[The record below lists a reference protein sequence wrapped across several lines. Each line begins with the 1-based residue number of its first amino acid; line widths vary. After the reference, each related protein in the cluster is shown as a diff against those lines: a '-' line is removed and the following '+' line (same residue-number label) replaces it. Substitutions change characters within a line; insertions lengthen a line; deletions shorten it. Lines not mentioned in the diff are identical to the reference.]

1 MADKYEN
8 ISFWMPIQAVISKG
22 SKDSTGADT
31 EGRRWIQG
39 IASTDDVDLQGEIV
53 EQQGIDF
60 SYFLKYGYFNDDH
73 KAGPEFKIG
82 EPTDCKVTSRG
93 LWVKGFLHKG
103 NKHADAYWEKIKS
116 LDMSDSRR
124 RIGFS
129 IQGKVISKV
138 GNRIKKC
145 WIQDIAI
152 TPQPVNAATWA
163 EVAKSLRATSL
174 TNPSNVVEKSLNF
187 PQAVAFLQTQHSL
200 SREAAEAVA
209 KLVFSAKELKQ

>member
-1 MADKYEN
+1 MTEKYEK

-31 EGRRWIQG
+31 EGRRWVQG
-39 IASTDDVDLQGEIV
+39 IASTEDVDLQGEIV

-82 EPTDCKVTSRG
+82 EPTECKVTSRG

-103 NKHADAYWEKIKS
+103 NKHADAYWDKIKS
-116 LDMSDSRR
+116 LDVSDSRR

-129 IQGKVISKV
+129 IQGKVLSKV

-145 WIQDIAI
+145 WIQDIAV

-163 EVAKSLRATSL
+163 EVAKSLRLAESTSSL
-174 TNPSNVVEKSLNF
+174 ESMGKSLNF
-187 PQAVAFLQTQHSL
+187 SQAVAFLQTKHSL
-200 SREAAEAVA
+200 SRDAAEAVA
-209 KLVFSAKELKQ
+209 KLVFSAKEFKK